1 MTTEFA
7 YLVWTGI
14 LTMLIRIPWMFQKVA
29 LRGVAKVSGF
39 PTDSEPLSGWA
50 HRVWVAHEDA
60 VQNLVVFA
68 ILIAGLHVLGESSAW
83 TQAAAAAYFWARL
96 AHFVVYALGV
106 PIAKSVAFA
115 VGYGA
120 QLLLAWQLITGM

>member
-29 LRGVAKVSGF
+29 LRGVVKVSGF
-39 PTDSEPLSGWA
+39 PTDSEPLTGWA

-68 ILIAGLHVLGESSAW
+68 ILIAGLHVLGESNAW

-120 QLLLAWQLITGM
+120 QFLLAWQLITGM

>member
-1 MTTEFA
+1 MTTEFE

-14 LTMLIRIPWMFQKVA
+14 LTLLIRIPWMFQKVA
-29 LRGVAKVSGF
+29 LRGVVKVSGF

-50 HRVWVAHEDA
+50 HRAWVAHEDA

-68 ILIAGLHVLGESSAW
+68 VLVAGLHVLGQSNAW
-83 TQAAAAAYFWARL
+83 TQTSAAVYFWARL
-96 AHFVVYALGV
+96 FHFGVYALGV

-115 VGYGA
+115 IGFGA
-120 QLLLAWQLITGM
+120 QLVLAWQLLTMM

>member
-1 MTTEFA
+1 MTTEFE

-14 LTMLIRIPWMFQKVA
+14 LTLLIRIPWMFQKVA
-29 LRGVAKVSGF
+29 LRGVVKVSGF

-50 HRVWVAHEDA
+50 HRAWVAHEDA

-68 ILIAGLHVLGESSAW
+68 ILIAGLHVLGESNVW

>member
-29 LRGVAKVSGF
+29 LRGVVKVSGF
-39 PTDSEPLSGWA
+39 PTDSEPLTGWA

-68 ILIAGLHVLGESSAW
+68 ILIAGLHVLGESNAW